1 MDEFND
7 WIAGLPKA
15 ELHLHIDGSLEPG
28 RLLQLASKHGVALPY
43 ADEAAVSAACEFE
56 NLDEFLAMYYLGAS
70 VLRDE
75 EDFYNLMMDYLTKCR
90 TQNILHC
97 EVMVEPQTYADN
109 GVPIEVCMQG
119 FKAAIDDA
127 SQAWGQSCLM
137 ILSIMR
143 HAPEEDGIN
152 TLKAAEP
159 FRDDFVAIG
168 LASSEVPFPPAQ
180 FKQLYELAASQGY
193 RLGAHAGEEGPPGYI
208 SDALDILSCERI
220 DHGIRCA
227 EDPALVERLAREQ
240 IPLTVCPL
248 SNVRLRCFD
257 KMADHNILGL
267 LDRNLCVTVNS
278 DDPAYFGGYLNENFQ
293 ALHEHLGLNRSQAK
307 KLAANSFRASYLS
320 DAQVARYLQAME
332 AY

>member
-1 MDEFND
+1 MAEFND

-28 RLLQLASKHGVALPY
+28 RLLQLAGKHGVDLPY
-43 ADEAAVSAACEFE
+43 ADEAAVTAACEFD

-90 TQNILHC
+90 TQNIRHC
-97 EVMVEPQTYADN
+97 EVMIEPQTYADN
-109 GVPIEVCMQG
+109 GVPIDICMRG
-119 FKAAIDDA
+119 FKAAVNDA
-127 SQAWGQSCLM
+127 RREWGQSCLM

-143 HAPEEDGIN
+143 HAPEEEGIK

-159 FRDDFVAIG
+159 YRDDFIALG

-180 FKQLYELAASQGY
+180 FKRLYELAASQEY

-208 SDALDILSCERI
+208 SDALDLLHCERI

-248 SNVRLRCFD
+248 SNVRLRCFNN
-257 KMADHNILGL
+257 MSDHNILQL

-293 ALHEHLGLNRSQAK
+293 ALHAHLGLDKVQAAR
-307 KLAANSFRASYLS
+307 LAANSFTASYLG
-320 DAQVARYLQAME
+320 DAEKARFFEELE